1 MGSGANCTATRDP
14 KRREKKG
21 KKTITERGGVV
32 QVHHQKERRHRSI
45 ELGRERN
52 KNAKKVNTHNQQNPF
67 GKPDGLQECQH
78 MAAGGRAIIDLT
90 RPASDSRATPP
101 CPSPSLLIA
110 HIQTPSTRSSLDTT
124 TTPPLDGERNKKER
138 KEITH
143 KQVVHGTHTHTHK
156 IKPGKPGKTQ

>member
-67 GKPDGLQECQH
+67 GEPDGLQECQH

-90 RPASDSRATPP
+90 RPASDSRATPLAP
-101 CPSPSLLIA
+101 PPPSSSHTSRRP
-110 HIQTPSTRSSLDTT
+110 PPGPRS
-124 TTPPLDGERNKKER
+124 TPPPHHHSTESETKKKE
-138 KEITH
+138 K
-143 KQVVHGTHTHTHK
+143 K
-156 IKPGKPGKTQ
+156 